1 MKITLYLVDRIKEF
15 ILPTQIS
22 GGFSF
27 DANDL
32 EENKLINIEAKDN
45 SWVLYSTDDIFVIDG
60 NNTTVTETIL
70 REYSF
75 YILQR
80 AGQNYLIYVSPT
92 FENGITPYTYHDNI
106 KLIIGNNANCNVLYN
121 IPYLTETNIEIEK
134 KDGML
139 LLKKSNNAIIYKYNK
154 L

>member
-1 MKITLYLVDRIKEF
+1 MKITLYLVDKIKEF

-60 NNTTVTETIL
+60 NNNNSNRNNSKRVFIL
-70 REYSF
+70 
-75 YILQR
+75 YITKSWSKLF
-80 AGQNYLIYVSPT
+80 NLC
-92 FENGITPYTYHDNI
+92 ITNF
-106 KLIIGNNANCNVLYN
+106 
-121 IPYLTETNIEIEK
+121 
-134 KDGML
+134 
-139 LLKKSNNAIIYKYNK
+139 
-154 L
+154 